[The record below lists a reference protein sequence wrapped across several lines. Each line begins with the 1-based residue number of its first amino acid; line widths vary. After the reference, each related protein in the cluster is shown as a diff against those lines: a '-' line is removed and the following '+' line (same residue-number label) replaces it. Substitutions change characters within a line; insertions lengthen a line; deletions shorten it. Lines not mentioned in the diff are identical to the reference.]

1 MYGTNDKNW
10 ISKQI
15 GKENKS
21 DSTLIKERPRTY
33 FNNLKY
39 ILDTSNIDKTILF
52 DPNIMIKVCE
62 KSIKLIPVLL
72 CDNKIKKYK
81 TIFQNDNFINIEN
94 INIIINSLSIINKIT
109 DELIIH
115 YKELKRNNLSNIK
128 HLIIDLHKLF
138 QLVYLVQE
146 YTQKLTNK
154 EIIKI
159 KTESIHNT
167 PKNLN
172 KIRNIISHS
181 TYFKRPKSKIKNN
194 QIMSNKFIKFFGY
207 MCLEINNDDPRK
219 LKFKTYNFNKLFL
232 EWFNILDELLN
243 EIFKIHLG
251 NNDLKDI
258 PFYYVDINLSNKNKY
273 VHQFKRLDKHL
284 FLSKW

>member
-1 MYGTNDKNW
+1 MYETIDKNW
-10 ISKQI
+10 LGKQI
-15 GKENKS
+15 NKEDKYNSKPIKKPPEIFFNK
-21 DSTLIKERPRTY
+21 
-33 FNNLKY
+33 NKY
-39 ILDTSNIDKTILF
+39 ILDLSNIDKTNLF
-52 DPNIMIKVCE
+52 DPDIMIEVCC
-62 KSIKLIPVLL
+62 KSTKLVPMLL
-72 CDNKIKKYK
+72 CSDRKNYK

-109 DELIIH
+109 DDFTVH

-128 HLIIDLHKLF
+128 HLMIDLHKLF
-138 QLVYLVQE
+138 QLVYSVQE
-146 YTQKLTNK
+146 YTQKLTNQ
-154 EIIKI
+154 EIVKI
-159 KTESIHNT
+159 KSANINNV
-167 PKNLN
+167 PKDLN
-172 KIRNIISHS
+172 NIRNVISHS
-181 TYFKRPKSKIKNN
+181 TYFKRPKSKIRNN
-194 QIMSNKFIKFFGY
+194 QMMSNKFIKFFGY
-207 MCLEINNDDPRK
+207 TCLEINNDDHRK

-243 EIFKIHLG
+243 QIFKLHLG